1 MTNPVVSPPTRIF
14 TTWGTVLYVDPASRE
29 LRHGPIDGSPEN
41 AFFLADP
48 RPEGSRPRGRLAL
61 GFGESAQPIACQP
74 ERSLALGAS
83 DEKGQA
89 ATATMLTVVDL
100 ERGLVGLEANG
111 TFLSAEPDG
120 RITLSKSWCS
130 LWEFFLLSEDLAGAP
145 VDAAGAKDHVYAGF
159 EINKKW
165 LQSYIVDP
173 RLRVRVKKNS
183 KAKKLLIYG
192 YPRWS
197 HGRVYYDLCR
207 HLWDRGYIID
217 ILNWQVSHKAYFG
230 EFASFYDVFM
240 TALDGVGGLVNNYG
254 VAYERIIG
262 LSHHELD
269 IRMLIEQKGLEAFD
283 KLANYGV
290 VSEFLY
296 SRSLM
301 LGVPRIPKVA
311 SLGVNFAEF
320 YMEIPARLETVGYA
334 SSMSTKTYGIEWK
347 RGELAEAAAREAGLA
362 FQVAGSTASQRS
374 FHDMPDFYR
383 TVDAVVTSS
392 ISEANAL
399 PVMEAAAAGRL
410 VIGTPVGNFPRNAYE
425 GTGIIA
431 PIEAEKFKEFT
442 AATLRYYKDNPSE
455 FVRKCQDI
463 QKAATKLDW
472 QHMIGDWVELIE
484 TSR

>member
-1 MTNPVVSPPTRIF
+1 MMTPVGSPPARIF
-14 TTWGTVLYVDPASRE
+14 TTWGSVLYVDPGSLE
-29 LRHGPIDGSPEN
+29 LRHGPIDTSPEN
-41 AFFLADP
+41 VFFLADP
-48 RPEGSRPRGRLAL
+48 DREGTRPRGRLAL
-61 GFGESAQPIACQP
+61 GFGESARLIACLPDRSQLLP
-74 ERSLALGAS
+74 EGG
-83 DEKGQA
+83 ENGQA
-89 ATATMLTVVDL
+89 ASATMLTVVDL

-111 TFLSAEPDG
+111 TFLCAEPDG

-130 LWEFFLLSEDLAGAP
+130 LWEFFLLSEDLSAASGE
-145 VDAAGAKDHVYAGF
+145 AAGTRDHSHAGF
-159 EINKKW
+159 DVNKRW
-165 LQSYIVDP
+165 LRSFIVDP
-173 RLRVRVKKNS
+173 RLRVRVRRNS

-192 YPRWS
+192 YPLWS

-207 HLWDRGYIID
+207 HLWDRGYIVD
-217 ILNWQVSHKAYFG
+217 ILNWQGSHSAYFG
-230 EFASFYDVFM
+230 ELDSFYDFFI
-240 TALDGVGGLVNNYG
+240 TALDGVSGLVNNYG

-262 LSHHELD
+262 LSHHEFD
-269 IRMLIEQKGLEAFD
+269 IRMLVEQKGLEAFD

-320 YMEIPARLETVGYA
+320 HMEIPSRLETVGYA
-334 SSMSTKTYGIEWK
+334 SSMSAKTYGVEWK

-362 FQVAGSTASQRS
+362 FHVAGSTASQRS

-425 GTGIIA
+425 GAGIIA
-431 PIEAEKFKEFT
+431 PIEPDKFKEFT
-442 AATLRYYKDNPSE
+442 AATLRYYKDNPTE

-472 QHMIGDWVELIE
+472 KHMIGDWIELIE
-484 TSR
+484 ASR

>member
-48 RPEGSRPRGRLAL
+48 RPEGSRPRGCLAL
-61 GFGESAQPIACQP
+61 GFGESAQAIACQP
-74 ERSLALGAS
+74 ERSLALGES

-145 VDAAGAKDHVYAGF
+145 GDAAGAKDHVYAGF

-165 LQSYIVDP
+165 LHSYIVDP

-207 HLWDRGYIID
+207 HLWDRGYIVD
-217 ILNWQVSHKAYFG
+217 ILNWQVSHAAYFG
-230 EFASFYDVFM
+230 EFASFYDVFI

-311 SLGVNFAEF
+311 LPRHQFCRILIWRF
-320 YMEIPARLETVGYA
+320 PPASRRSVTPPRCRRRPMA
-334 SSMSTKTYGIEWK
+334 SSGSGASSPRRPRARRVWHF
-347 RGELAEAAAREAGLA
+347 RWLARPPVKGH
-362 FQVAGSTASQRS
+362 FTTCRISIGRS
-374 FHDMPDFYR
+374 MP
-383 TVDAVVTSS
+383 S
-392 ISEANAL
+392 
-399 PVMEAAAAGRL
+399 
-410 VIGTPVGNFPRNAYE
+410 
-425 GTGIIA
+425 
-431 PIEAEKFKEFT
+431 
-442 AATLRYYKDNPSE
+442 
-455 FVRKCQDI
+455 
-463 QKAATKLDW
+463 
-472 QHMIGDWVELIE
+472 
-484 TSR
+484 

>member
-1 MTNPVVSPPTRIF
+1 MTSPIVSPPTRIF
-14 TTWGTVLYVDPASRE
+14 TTWGTVLYVDPASGE

-41 AFFLADP
+41 AFFLPDP
-48 RPEGSRPRGRLAL
+48 RPEGSRPRGCLAL
-61 GFGESAQPIACQP
+61 GFGDTAQLIACRA
-74 ERSLALGAS
+74 ERSRTLGES
-83 DEKGQA
+83 DEKDQA
-89 ATATMLTVVDL
+89 AAATRLTVVEL
-100 ERGLVGLEANG
+100 ERGLVGLQANG
-111 TFLSAEPDG
+111 AFLSAEPDG

-130 LWEFFLLSEDLAGAP
+130 LWEFFLLSEDP
-145 VDAAGAKDHVYAGF
+145 TDAAGAKDHVYAGF

-207 HLWDRGYIID
+207 HLWDRGYVID
-217 ILNWQVSHKAYFG
+217 ILNWQVSHGDYFG
-230 EFASFYDVFM
+230 EFASFYDLFI
-240 TALDGVGGLVNNYG
+240 TALDGVSGLINNYG

-262 LSHHELD
+262 LSHHEFD
-269 IRMLIEQKGLEAFD
+269 IRMLMEQRGLEAFD

-290 VSEFLY
+290 VSEFVY

-311 SLGVNFAEF
+311 SLGVNYAEF
-320 YMEIPARLETVGYA
+320 HMEIPSRLETVGYA

-347 RGELAEAAAREAGLA
+347 RGELAEVAAREAGLA

-410 VIGTPVGNFPRNAYE
+410 VIGTPVGNFPRAAYE

-431 PIEAEKFKEFT
+431 PIEADKFKEFT
-442 AATLRYYKDNPSE
+442 TATLRYYKDNPAE

-463 QKAATKLDW
+463 QRAAIKLDW
-472 QHMIGDWVELIE
+472 QYVIDDWVELIE
-484 TSR
+484 RSR